1 MRAVVQ
7 ERPTRGNRRRV
18 EAGDGSLSSLG
29 AAGVGGG
36 MGSREGGEQW
46 RGESLR
52 FRWDGAA
59 WCHGRVE
66 SSGEVRV

>member
-1 MRAVVQ
+1 MRVTVQ

-29 AAGVGGG
+29 GAGVGGG
-36 MGSREGGEQW
+36 MGHEG
-46 RGESLR
+46 
-52 FRWDGAA
+52 
-59 WCHGRVE
+59 VE